1 MEMEAT
7 SSSTSKPIASEVVV
21 SSIQD
26 TEVSVMKKEIELLK
40 AKNNLQDEEIRELK
54 AKQKH
59 INDHLRAQERYT
71 RKDSLII
78 VNPPFDAR
86 QVCNVTHETLKFF
99 EKFLGVE
106 ITEDSIKACHIIPN
120 SGNEFQLPTVICNF
134 IYFADKQSVYEKR
147 KRLRKTKNRINNK
160 AIYLNEPLPE
170 YEAQIKNEANKRNM
184 ITATHNCAVSV
195 LVENGREKAKF
206 VKINEIEDLDSI
218 NAIKR
223 KKNISEYLL
232 LTTLSTHLHTN
243 DLIFKTNRTND
254 ISQTQ

>member
-7 SSSTSKPIASEVVV
+7 SSSSTSKPIASEVVV
-21 SSIQD
+21 STIQD
-26 TEVSVMKKEIELLK
+26 TEVSVLKKEIELLK
-40 AKNNLQDEEIRELK
+40 AKNNSQDEEIRELK
-54 AKQKH
+54 AKQKN
-59 INDHLRAQERYT
+59 INDRLRAQERYT
-71 RKDSLII
+71 RKDSLLI

-106 ITEDSIKACHIIPN
+106 ITEDSIKACHIISN
-120 SGNEFQLPTVICNF
+120 SGNEFQLPTVICKF

-160 AIYLNEPLPE
+160 FIYLNEPLPE
-170 YEAQIKNEANKRNM
+170 YEAQIKNEANKQNM

-195 LVENGREKAKF
+195 LVEIGREKAKF

-223 KKNISEYLL
+223 KKHFEIFSTDDVINSPAYKRLNIQKE
-232 LTTLSTHLHTN
+232 
-243 DLIFKTNRTND
+243 
-254 ISQTQ
+254 

>member
-1 MEMEAT
+1 M
-7 SSSTSKPIASEVVV
+7 
-21 SSIQD
+21 
-26 TEVSVMKKEIELLK
+26 LL
-40 AKNNLQDEEIRELK
+40 
-54 AKQKH
+54 
-59 INDHLRAQERYT
+59 
-71 RKDSLII
+71 I

-86 QVCNVTHETLKFF
+86 QVCKVTHETLKFF

-120 SGNEFQLPTVICNF
+120 SGNEFQLPTVICKF

-160 AIYLNEPLPE
+160 FIYLNEPLPE
-170 YEAQIKNEANKRNM
+170 YDAQIKNEANKRNM

-206 VKINEIEDLDSI
+206 VKINDIEDFDSI

-223 KKNISEYLL
+223 NKTFRNI
-232 LTTLSTHLHTN
+232 
-243 DLIFKTNRTND
+243 FF
-254 ISQTQ
+254 